1 MIITSK
7 NMAHQTLTIDE
18 YKNNWK
24 QFFADHELNEETK
37 TLICD
42 TINNIQSQDI
52 NIVITNYNSTNIEE
66 GPRPFSRL
74 EIGSI
79 KVSLYCCGFSFNNGD
94 IDLDYDTF
102 QDQFYNNKQYSI
114 RCIQELIFVSLF
126 DDLGGTLVNI
136 KEIYKP
142 YFNIRFIET

>member
-7 NMAHQTLTIDE
+7 NMVHQTLTIDE

-24 QFFADHELNEETK
+24 QFFADHELNEDTK

-79 KVSLYCCGFSFNNGD
+79 KVSVL
-94 IDLDYDTF
+94 LW
-102 QDQFYNNKQYSI
+102 
-114 RCIQELIFVSLF
+114 IQL
-126 DDLGGTLVNI
+126 
-136 KEIYKP
+136 
-142 YFNIRFIET
+142 